1 MNADEKVK
9 ASVEERIDS
18 YMEIVQA
25 LYDKPEL
32 GNEEFESMT
41 LLVDYLEK
49 AGFETQSGYVVPTGF
64 LGTYDTKKPGPTI
77 AFLCEYDALPEI
89 GHGCGHNLIASI
101 GVAAGEAL
109 KEVIDDY
116 GGKVLVVGT
125 PAEENFGGK
134 VSMADAGVFDDVDVA
149 LMIHPGSQNGV
160 GGRSSALVPLKF
172 EFHGKT
178 AHAAANP
185 WDGIS
190 ALDSAVMSYVQINA
204 LRQMTK
210 PHTTIHGIIS
220 DGGTAPNVIP
230 DYASIEYYFRAP
242 TMAYAREISKKAI
255 NMVEAISEAN
265 GTTVEYSEYTCAYD
279 DTVVNYRLAAV
290 LAEKF
295 GEIGVKNVQPV
306 NEVAGGSTDV
316 GAVSYK
322 CPTIQGNIQIVDEGI
337 SLHTREVAEATI
349 SPAGQDGL
357 IKGAQGIALTALELL
372 EHPELLTEIK
382 EEQEKTLNNKDI
394 NCFK

>member
-89 GHGCGHNLIASI
+89 GHGCGHNLIAAI

-255 NMVEAISEAN
+255 DMVEAISEAN

-337 SLHTREVAEATI
+337 SLHTREIAEATI